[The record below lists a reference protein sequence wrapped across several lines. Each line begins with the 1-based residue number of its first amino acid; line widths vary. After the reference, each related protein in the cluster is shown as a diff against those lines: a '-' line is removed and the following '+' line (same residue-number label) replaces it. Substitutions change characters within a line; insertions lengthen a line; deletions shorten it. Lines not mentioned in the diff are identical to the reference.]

1 MKKPELMRRAMMKKE
16 GIFSKISL
24 ENRKPFF
31 PLR

>member
-1 MKKPELMRRAMMKKE
+1 MKKPELKRAMMKKE